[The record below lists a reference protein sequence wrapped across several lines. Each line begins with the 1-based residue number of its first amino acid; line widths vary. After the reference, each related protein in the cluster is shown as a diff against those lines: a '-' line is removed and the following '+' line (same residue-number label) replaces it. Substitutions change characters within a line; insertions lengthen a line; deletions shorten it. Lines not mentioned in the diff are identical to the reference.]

1 MSRKSILIALAATV
15 AVGGLAFMMLDR
27 PGLVRAPESNF
38 VQVPNQPEV
47 SAAFEPSIMSGTPRP
62 SKISPEA
69 EREILADAGD
79 LAGALRDVK
88 LAGERQQIA
97 CGEIMTT
104 NSRKFDQ
111 FIWLGDA
118 SKVVVDDG
126 RGVFAQLAPLCDG
139 KGLP

>member
-1 MSRKSILIALAATV
+1 MSRKTILISVGATIV
-15 AVGGLAFMMLDR
+15 VGGLAFMTLDR
-27 PGLVRAPESNF
+27 PGLVPAPESNF
-38 VQVPNQPEV
+38 VQVPNQPEEN
-47 SAAFEPSIMSGTPRP
+47 AAFDPANTLGSPRP
-62 SKISPEA
+62 SGISPEA

-79 LAGALRDVK
+79 LAGALRGVK
-88 LAGERQQIA
+88 LAGEREQIA

-104 NSRKFDQ
+104 NSRKFAQ

-126 RGVFAQLAPLCDG
+126 RGVYAQLAPLCDG